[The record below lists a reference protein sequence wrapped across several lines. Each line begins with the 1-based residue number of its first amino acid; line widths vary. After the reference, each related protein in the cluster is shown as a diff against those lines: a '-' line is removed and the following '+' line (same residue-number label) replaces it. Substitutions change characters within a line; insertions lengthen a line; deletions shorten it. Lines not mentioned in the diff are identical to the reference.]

1 MILKK
6 INYLTK
12 IFFVVLLV
20 LLFSRQV
27 LAEESSEL
35 KEIIAK
41 IDNIN
46 MHLFREIST
55 DSKL

>member
-46 MHLFREIST
+46 KDLKTFGERI
-55 DSKL
+55 L